1 MNEITNQVVEAK
13 SKDGK
18 KIMIG
23 PDWFSAFNAST
34 LEGVERGDTVSFV
47 YTLKGDWKNIKGS
60 VRKGEGTATD
70 AIAPIKSS
78 TPHFS
83 RGNFPIHPLDGQRSI
98 IRQNSLTNSV
108 ATAKLLLT
116 GEEDVAVATDFIIS
130 IAREFEKYSAGDL
143 DREAAEA
150 ELKELTKVVR

>member
-18 KIMIG
+18 KIKIG
-23 PDWFSAFNAST
+23 EDWFSAFNAST

-70 AIAPIKSS
+70 AIAPIKTS

-98 IRQNSLTNSV
+98 IRQNSLTNAVVV
-108 ATAKLLLT
+108 AQMQFSREDTLPT
-116 GEEDVAVATDFIIS
+116 NEEIIS